1 MKVSHKT
8 WLLML
13 GTFAL
18 YFFTRSLWLDEWDS
32 VQFANG
38 IKEFNLWNHQPH
50 PPGYPVY
57 IFAGKLLA
65 ALGFDPVTSLV
76 LVGCLAGAWFVAAWF
91 LIVRREY
98 GEPLAWIVAITT
110 AVTPAVWM
118 ISTKALT
125 DIPAAAGLATA
136 VLFALAFRS
145 TGRIRDLV
153 FCALACAAT
162 TGIRPQFLGVTA
174 VLLIT
179 VMIVSRVSGRTWAV
193 ALLAFLLGQC
203 AWLVPT
209 AVSQARLD
217 PEHVDTWAYR
227 NQLLRQWKWR
237 LDKPNVY
244 IGASGFS
251 REALAQRAKT
261 HLGGWIRNGLGIQH
275 SLERK
280 LWHTIFWVGLVAT
293 ILRSRHG
300 GFWRLQG
307 AWMLLLV
314 ATVFCCLP
322 EDRRYYVALTP
333 LLWLAVLPG
342 LWSLP
347 KYGRFTAYAAPL
359 LMLYVGLPLAIA
371 GHREPPPPVQ
381 MINYVGSLH
390 PEAERSQVWLLLED
404 ARRHGDWYAQD
415 YQVNQPRSRSMDQH
429 AFETARA
436 IYTDAADFPT
446 NKIFSGCTLE
456 TMATFERNT
465 AIYPKHSKLT
475 LYHVRRPEKVPTIG
489 K

>member
-18 YFFTRSLWLDEWDS
+18 YVFSRSLWLDEWDS
-32 VQFANG
+32 VQFADG
-38 IKEFNLWNHQPH
+38 IREFNLWDHKPH

-65 ALGFDPVTSLV
+65 ALGFDPVSALI
-76 LVGCLAGAWFVAAWF
+76 LVGCLAGAWMVAAWF

-98 GEPLAWIVAITT
+98 NEPLAWLVAVTT
-110 AVTPAVWM
+110 ALTPAVWM
-118 ISTKALT
+118 VATKALT

-136 VLFALAFRS
+136 VLFGLAFRHS
-145 TGRIRDLV
+145 RRTRDLV

-162 TGIRPQFLGVTA
+162 TGLRPQFLGITA

-179 VMIVSRVSGRTWAV
+179 VMIAARISGRHWAIGV
-193 ALLAFLLGQC
+193 LAFLLGQC

-209 AVSQARLD
+209 AVSQARLN
-217 PEHVDTWAYR
+217 PEHVDVWAYR

-244 IGASGFS
+244 IGASGFT
-251 REALAQRAKT
+251 REALLKRAKT
-261 HLGGWIRNGLGIQH
+261 HVGGWIRNGMGIQH
-275 SLERK
+275 SAERK
-280 LWHTIFWVGLVAT
+280 LWRTLFWIGLVAT
-293 ILRSRHG
+293 LLRNRHG
-300 GFWRLQG
+300 SFWRVQ
-307 AWMLLLV
+307 APWMLLLV

-333 LLWLAVLPG
+333 MLWLAILPG

-347 KYGRFTAYAAPL
+347 KGWRFSALLAPL
-359 LMLYVGLPLAIA
+359 LMLYVGLPLARA

-381 MINYVGSLH
+381 MINYIETLH
-390 PEAERSQVWLLLED
+390 PAEERPQVWLLLAD
-404 ARRHGDWYAQD
+404 TRRHGDWYAREF
-415 YQVNQPRSRSMDQH
+415 QVSLPRSRSMDEQ
-429 AFETARA
+429 ALQTARA

-446 NKIFSGCTLE
+446 NKLYVGCTLE
-456 TMATFERNT
+456 TLATFQRNP
-465 AIYPKHSKLT
+465 AVYPKHSSIT
-475 LYHVRRPEKVPTIG
+475 LYRVRRPGEVPTLG